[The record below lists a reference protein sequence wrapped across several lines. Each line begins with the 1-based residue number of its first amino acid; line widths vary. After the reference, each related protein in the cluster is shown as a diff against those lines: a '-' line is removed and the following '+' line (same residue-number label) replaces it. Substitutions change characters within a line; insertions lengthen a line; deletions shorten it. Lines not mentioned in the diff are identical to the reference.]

1 MSVCARVRLRKFAD
15 ENPERGE
22 AWGDLIEAK
31 IADLLT
37 SHSPSMVVMSSSPV
51 KGPADLEKEKLLE
64 RARLAVEV
72 RQTDM
77 DAKVA
82 SKTVTP
88 AKNELLGA
96 LQRVA
101 QDDMM
106 DWSDV
111 DRLYP
116 LAESKKDLAGA
127 GVACA
132 A

>member
-1 MSVCARVRLRKFAD
+1 MRLRKFAD

-51 KGPADLEKEKLLE
+51 LGPADLEKEKLLE

-116 LAESKKDLAGA
+116 LAESKKDPAGP

>member
-1 MSVCARVRLRKFAD
+1 MRLRKFAD

-51 KGPADLEKEKLLE
+51 KGPTDLEKEKLRE

-116 LAESKKDLAGA
+116 LAESKKDPAGP

>member
-1 MSVCARVRLRKFAD
+1 MRLRKFAD

-116 LAESKKDLAGA
+116 LAESKKDPAGP

>member
-1 MSVCARVRLRKFAD
+1 
-15 ENPERGE
+15 
-22 AWGDLIEAK
+22 
-31 IADLLT
+31 
-37 SHSPSMVVMSSSPV
+37 
-51 KGPADLEKEKLLE
+51 
-64 RARLAVEV
+64 
-72 RQTDM
+72 M

-116 LAESKKDLAGA
+116 LAESKKDPAGP

>member
-1 MSVCARVRLRKFAD
+1 MRLRKFAD

-37 SHSPSMVVMSSSPV
+37 SHSPSMVVMSSSTV

-116 LAESKKDLAGA
+116 LAESKKDPAGP